1 MRVDPLQILTKLAA
15 VQNIPTRRVTPPLRG
30 WKSLTTPAAIA
41 GPPVRLAGV
50 RQLLLDSTPENT
62 LLLVE
67 DTFELY
73 FALFRIPDE
82 KNTVFLIGPWTVGPR
97 TPSARKWVRRYLG
110 EAGEAAVQEYYNGVK
125 ILEASDFYGALR
137 VVVDTMFGCTVPVQ
151 ELKEFLPFQF
161 HPDTRYFHEP
171 EFQKEIPVTMLE
183 QRYESENRI
192 LDAVARG
199 DEEAAIEA
207 MHQHSRFTYGGRF
220 EGTLYQQKN
229 KMIVLN
235 TLLRKAIEP
244 SKVHPYYIDAIS
256 SKYSRIIEEA
266 NEVPNEMMWQ
276 MTRDYCAYVRRYSLK
291 EYSPA
296 VQKVMNYVNL
306 NVAEPLTLKS
316 LAAMCFI
323 SIVPVG
329 IVQAGDRQHSDRL
342 YQHPARQ
349 PRGPAAGAEQP
360 HHCRRGRGSG
370 HSGRELFYKDLQKD
384 AGSHPHTLPPR
395 TQRKVKNEKNARFF
409 PEMYVLC
416 KTSGKRRAFSVRRN
430 LLHEQNDVVTILKGF
445 MDFWHGIWMYVAFL
459 TDFVLD
465 IKKNVVHNN
474 INCEECTKK
483 RPESCELVPLR
494 TFFQM
499 AIIQTE
505 TMERT
510 CKYIP

>member
-15 VQNIPTRRVTPPLRG
+15 VQNIPTRRVTPPFEGLEEFDYGLRR
-30 WKSLTTPAAIA
+30 SLDPQFDWQEF
-41 GPPVRLAGV
+41 G
-50 RQLLLDSTPENT
+50 QLLLDSTPENT

-67 DTFELY
+67 GTFELH

-82 KNTVFLIGPWTVGPR
+82 KNTVFLIGPWTMGPR

-306 NVAEPLTLKS
+306 NVAEPLTLKN

-323 SIVPVG
+323 SPSYLSALFKQETGSTLIDYINTQRVNRAAQLLVQNNHTIAAVAEEVG
-329 IVQAGDRQHSDRL
+329 ILDVNYFTKIFKKTLGVTPTR
-342 YQHPARQ
+342 Y
-349 PRGPAAGAEQP
+349 
-360 HHCRRGRGSG
+360 RRE
-370 HSGRELFYKDLQKD
+370 HK
-384 AGSHPHTLPPR
+384 
-395 TQRKVKNEKNARFF
+395 EK
-409 PEMYVLC
+409 
-416 KTSGKRRAFSVRRN
+416 
-430 LLHEQNDVVTILKGF
+430 
-445 MDFWHGIWMYVAFL
+445 
-459 TDFVLD
+459 
-465 IKKNVVHNN
+465 
-474 INCEECTKK
+474 
-483 RPESCELVPLR
+483 
-494 TFFQM
+494 
-499 AIIQTE
+499 
-505 TMERT
+505 
-510 CKYIP
+510 

>member
-15 VQNIPTRRVTPPLRG
+15 VQNIPTRRVTPPFEGLEEFDYGLRR
-30 WKSLTTPAAIA
+30 SLDPQFDWQEF
-41 GPPVRLAGV
+41 G
-50 RQLLLDSTPENT
+50 QLLLDSTPENT

-67 DTFELY
+67 GTFELH

-316 LAAMCFI
+316 LAVMCFI
-323 SIVPVG
+323 SPSYLSALFKQETGSTLIDYINTQRVNRAAQLLVQNNHTIAAVAEEVG
-329 IVQAGDRQHSDRL
+329 ILDVNYFTKIFKKTLGVTPTR
-342 YQHPARQ
+342 Y
-349 PRGPAAGAEQP
+349 
-360 HHCRRGRGSG
+360 RRE
-370 HSGRELFYKDLQKD
+370 HK
-384 AGSHPHTLPPR
+384 
-395 TQRKVKNEKNARFF
+395 
-409 PEMYVLC
+409 
-416 KTSGKRRAFSVRRN
+416 
-430 LLHEQNDVVTILKGF
+430 
-445 MDFWHGIWMYVAFL
+445 
-459 TDFVLD
+459 
-465 IKKNVVHNN
+465 
-474 INCEECTKK
+474 
-483 RPESCELVPLR
+483 
-494 TFFQM
+494 
-499 AIIQTE
+499 
-505 TMERT
+505 ER
-510 CKYIP
+510 

>member
-15 VQNIPTRRVTPPLRG
+15 VQNIPTRRVTPPFEGLEEFDYGLRR
-30 WKSLTTPAAIA
+30 SLDPQFDWQEF
-41 GPPVRLAGV
+41 G
-50 RQLLLDSTPENT
+50 QLLLDSTPENT

-67 DTFELY
+67 GTFELH

-316 LAAMCFI
+316 LAAMFFI
-323 SIVPVG
+323 SPSYLSALFKQETGSTLIDYINTQRVNRAAQLLVQNNHTIAAVAEEVG
-329 IVQAGDRQHSDRL
+329 ILDVNYFTKIFKKTLGVTPTR
-342 YQHPARQ
+342 Y
-349 PRGPAAGAEQP
+349 
-360 HHCRRGRGSG
+360 RRE
-370 HSGRELFYKDLQKD
+370 HK
-384 AGSHPHTLPPR
+384 
-395 TQRKVKNEKNARFF
+395 EK
-409 PEMYVLC
+409 
-416 KTSGKRRAFSVRRN
+416 
-430 LLHEQNDVVTILKGF
+430 
-445 MDFWHGIWMYVAFL
+445 
-459 TDFVLD
+459 
-465 IKKNVVHNN
+465 
-474 INCEECTKK
+474 
-483 RPESCELVPLR
+483 
-494 TFFQM
+494 
-499 AIIQTE
+499 
-505 TMERT
+505 
-510 CKYIP
+510 

>member
-15 VQNIPTRRVTPPLRG
+15 VQNIPTRRVTPPFEGLEEFDYGLRR
-30 WKSLTTPAAIA
+30 SLDPQFDWQEF
-41 GPPVRLAGV
+41 G
-50 RQLLLDSTPENT
+50 QLLLDSTPENT

-67 DTFELY
+67 GTFELH

-97 TPSARKWVRRYLG
+97 TQSARKWVRRYLG

-323 SIVPVG
+323 SPSNLSALFKQETGSTLIDYINTQRVNRAAQLLVQNNHTIAAVAEEVG
-329 IVQAGDRQHSDRL
+329 ILDVNYFTKIFKKTLGVTPTR
-342 YQHPARQ
+342 Y
-349 PRGPAAGAEQP
+349 
-360 HHCRRGRGSG
+360 RRE
-370 HSGRELFYKDLQKD
+370 HK
-384 AGSHPHTLPPR
+384 
-395 TQRKVKNEKNARFF
+395 EK
-409 PEMYVLC
+409 
-416 KTSGKRRAFSVRRN
+416 
-430 LLHEQNDVVTILKGF
+430 
-445 MDFWHGIWMYVAFL
+445 
-459 TDFVLD
+459 
-465 IKKNVVHNN
+465 
-474 INCEECTKK
+474 
-483 RPESCELVPLR
+483 
-494 TFFQM
+494 
-499 AIIQTE
+499 
-505 TMERT
+505 
-510 CKYIP
+510 

>member
-1 MRVDPLQILTKLAA
+1 MWPHWHSAIISKETDQAAHGKFLWAACFCFKIDVYYNISGMTQWHERNNRKKERCTMRVDPLQILTKLAA
-15 VQNIPTRRVTPPLRG
+15 VQNIPTRRVTPPFEGLEEFDYGLRR
-30 WKSLTTPAAIA
+30 SLDPQFDWQEF
-41 GPPVRLAGV
+41 G
-50 RQLLLDSTPENT
+50 QLLLDSTPENT

-67 DTFELY
+67 GTFELH

-97 TPSARKWVRRYLG
+97 TQSARKWVRRYLG

-323 SIVPVG
+323 SPSYLSALFKQETGSTLIDYINTQRVNRAAQLLVQNNHTIAAVAEEVG
-329 IVQAGDRQHSDRL
+329 ILDVNYFTKIFKKTLGVTPTR
-342 YQHPARQ
+342 Y
-349 PRGPAAGAEQP
+349 
-360 HHCRRGRGSG
+360 RRE
-370 HSGRELFYKDLQKD
+370 HK
-384 AGSHPHTLPPR
+384 
-395 TQRKVKNEKNARFF
+395 EK
-409 PEMYVLC
+409 
-416 KTSGKRRAFSVRRN
+416 
-430 LLHEQNDVVTILKGF
+430 
-445 MDFWHGIWMYVAFL
+445 
-459 TDFVLD
+459 
-465 IKKNVVHNN
+465 
-474 INCEECTKK
+474 
-483 RPESCELVPLR
+483 
-494 TFFQM
+494 
-499 AIIQTE
+499 
-505 TMERT
+505 
-510 CKYIP
+510 

>member
-1 MRVDPLQILTKLAA
+1 M
-15 VQNIPTRRVTPPLRG
+15 
-30 WKSLTTPAAIA
+30 SC
-41 GPPVRLAGV
+41 
-50 RQLLLDSTPENT
+50 T
-62 LLLVE
+62 LPS
-67 DTFELY
+67 
-73 FALFRIPDE
+73 FRIPDE

-323 SIVPVG
+323 SPSYLSALFKQETGSTLIDYINTQRVNRAAQLLVQNNHTIAAVAEEVG
-329 IVQAGDRQHSDRL
+329 ILDVNYFTKIFKKTLGVTPTR
-342 YQHPARQ
+342 Y
-349 PRGPAAGAEQP
+349 
-360 HHCRRGRGSG
+360 RRE
-370 HSGRELFYKDLQKD
+370 HK
-384 AGSHPHTLPPR
+384 
-395 TQRKVKNEKNARFF
+395 EK
-409 PEMYVLC
+409 
-416 KTSGKRRAFSVRRN
+416 
-430 LLHEQNDVVTILKGF
+430 
-445 MDFWHGIWMYVAFL
+445 
-459 TDFVLD
+459 
-465 IKKNVVHNN
+465 
-474 INCEECTKK
+474 
-483 RPESCELVPLR
+483 
-494 TFFQM
+494 
-499 AIIQTE
+499 
-505 TMERT
+505 
-510 CKYIP
+510 

>member
-1 MRVDPLQILTKLAA
+1 M
-15 VQNIPTRRVTPPLRG
+15 
-30 WKSLTTPAAIA
+30 SC
-41 GPPVRLAGV
+41 
-50 RQLLLDSTPENT
+50 T
-62 LLLVE
+62 LP
-67 DTFELY
+67 
-73 FALFRIPDE
+73 LFRIPDE
-82 KNTVFLIGPWTVGPR
+82 KKHSLSHCGPGRWAPG

-323 SIVPVG
+323 SPSYLSALFKQETGSTLIDYINTQRVNRAAQLLVQNNHTIAAVAEEVG
-329 IVQAGDRQHSDRL
+329 ILDVNYFTKIFKKTLGVTPTR
-342 YQHPARQ
+342 Y
-349 PRGPAAGAEQP
+349 
-360 HHCRRGRGSG
+360 RRE
-370 HSGRELFYKDLQKD
+370 HK
-384 AGSHPHTLPPR
+384 
-395 TQRKVKNEKNARFF
+395 EK
-409 PEMYVLC
+409 
-416 KTSGKRRAFSVRRN
+416 
-430 LLHEQNDVVTILKGF
+430 
-445 MDFWHGIWMYVAFL
+445 
-459 TDFVLD
+459 
-465 IKKNVVHNN
+465 
-474 INCEECTKK
+474 
-483 RPESCELVPLR
+483 
-494 TFFQM
+494 
-499 AIIQTE
+499 
-505 TMERT
+505 
-510 CKYIP
+510 

>member
-15 VQNIPTRRVTPPLRG
+15 VQNIPTRRVTPPFEGLEEFDYGLRR
-30 WKSLTTPAAIA
+30 SLDPQFDWQEF
-41 GPPVRLAGV
+41 G
-50 RQLLLDSTPENT
+50 QLLLDSTPENT

-67 DTFELY
+67 GTFELH

-97 TPSARKWVRRYLG
+97 TQSARKWVRRYLG

-323 SIVPVG
+323 SPAYLSALFKQETGSTLIDYINTQRVNRAAQLLVQNNHTIAAVAEEVG
-329 IVQAGDRQHSDRL
+329 ILDVNYFTKIFKKTLGVTPTR
-342 YQHPARQ
+342 Y
-349 PRGPAAGAEQP
+349 
-360 HHCRRGRGSG
+360 RRE
-370 HSGRELFYKDLQKD
+370 HK
-384 AGSHPHTLPPR
+384 
-395 TQRKVKNEKNARFF
+395 EK
-409 PEMYVLC
+409 
-416 KTSGKRRAFSVRRN
+416 
-430 LLHEQNDVVTILKGF
+430 
-445 MDFWHGIWMYVAFL
+445 
-459 TDFVLD
+459 
-465 IKKNVVHNN
+465 
-474 INCEECTKK
+474 
-483 RPESCELVPLR
+483 
-494 TFFQM
+494 
-499 AIIQTE
+499 
-505 TMERT
+505 
-510 CKYIP
+510 

>member
-15 VQNIPTRRVTPPLRG
+15 VQNIPTRRVTPPFEGLEEFDYGLRR
-30 WKSLTTPAAIA
+30 SLDPQFDWQEF
-41 GPPVRLAGV
+41 G
-50 RQLLLDSTPENT
+50 QLLLDSTPENT

-67 DTFELY
+67 GTFELH

-97 TPSARKWVRRYLG
+97 TQSARKWVRRYLG

-323 SIVPVG
+323 SPSYLSALFKQETGSTLIDYINTQRVNRAAQLLVQNNHTIAAVAEEVG
-329 IVQAGDRQHSDRL
+329 ILDVNYFTKIFKKTLGVTPTRYRREHKEKGKMKKMPGFSRKCTFCAKLPGKNGHFL
-342 YQHPARQ
+342 Y
-349 PRGPAAGAEQP
+349 
-360 HHCRRGRGSG
+360 
-370 HSGRELFYKDLQKD
+370 REICCMNRT
-384 AGSHPHTLPPR
+384 TL
-395 TQRKVKNEKNARFF
+395 
-409 PEMYVLC
+409 
-416 KTSGKRRAFSVRRN
+416 
-430 LLHEQNDVVTILKGF
+430 
-445 MDFWHGIWMYVAFL
+445 
-459 TDFVLD
+459 
-465 IKKNVVHNN
+465 
-474 INCEECTKK
+474 
-483 RPESCELVPLR
+483 
-494 TFFQM
+494 
-499 AIIQTE
+499 
-505 TMERT
+505 
-510 CKYIP
+510 

>member
-15 VQNIPTRRVTPPLRG
+15 VQNIPTRRVTPPFEGLEEFDYGLRR
-30 WKSLTTPAAIA
+30 SLDPQFDWQEF
-41 GPPVRLAGV
+41 G
-50 RQLLLDSTPENT
+50 QLLLDSTPENT

-67 DTFELY
+67 GTFELH

-329 IVQAGDRQHSDRL
+329 AVQAGDRQHPDRL

-384 AGSHPHTLPPR
+384 AGSHPYPLPPR

-409 PEMYVLC
+409 PEM
-416 KTSGKRRAFSVRRN
+416 
-430 LLHEQNDVVTILKGF
+430 
-445 MDFWHGIWMYVAFL
+445 
-459 TDFVLD
+459 
-465 IKKNVVHNN
+465 
-474 INCEECTKK
+474 
-483 RPESCELVPLR
+483 
-494 TFFQM
+494 
-499 AIIQTE
+499 
-505 TMERT
+505 
-510 CKYIP
+510 

>member
-15 VQNIPTRRVTPPLRG
+15 VQNIPTRRVTPPFEGLEEFDYGLRR
-30 WKSLTTPAAIA
+30 SLDPQFDWQEF
-41 GPPVRLAGV
+41 G
-50 RQLLLDSTPENT
+50 QLLLDSTPENT

-67 DTFELY
+67 GTFELH

-161 HPDTRYFHEP
+161 YPDTRYFHEP

-323 SIVPVG
+323 SPSYLSALFKQETGSTLIDYINTQRVNRAAQLLVQNNHTIAAVAEEVG
-329 IVQAGDRQHSDRL
+329 ILDVNYFTKIFKKTLGVTPTR
-342 YQHPARQ
+342 Y
-349 PRGPAAGAEQP
+349 
-360 HHCRRGRGSG
+360 RRE
-370 HSGRELFYKDLQKD
+370 HK
-384 AGSHPHTLPPR
+384 
-395 TQRKVKNEKNARFF
+395 EK
-409 PEMYVLC
+409 
-416 KTSGKRRAFSVRRN
+416 
-430 LLHEQNDVVTILKGF
+430 
-445 MDFWHGIWMYVAFL
+445 
-459 TDFVLD
+459 
-465 IKKNVVHNN
+465 
-474 INCEECTKK
+474 
-483 RPESCELVPLR
+483 
-494 TFFQM
+494 
-499 AIIQTE
+499 
-505 TMERT
+505 
-510 CKYIP
+510 

>member
-1 MRVDPLQILTKLAA
+1 MYDAGGSLADPYKAGSGAEYPDPAGHPAFEGLEEFDYGL
-15 VQNIPTRRVTPPLRG
+15 RR
-30 WKSLTTPAAIA
+30 SLDPQFDWQEF
-41 GPPVRLAGV
+41 G
-50 RQLLLDSTPENT
+50 QLLLDSTPENT

-67 DTFELY
+67 GTFELH

-323 SIVPVG
+323 SPSYLSALFKQETGSTLIDYINTQRVNRAAQLLVQNNHTIAAVAEEVG
-329 IVQAGDRQHSDRL
+329 ILDVNYFTKIFKKTLGVTPTR
-342 YQHPARQ
+342 Y
-349 PRGPAAGAEQP
+349 
-360 HHCRRGRGSG
+360 RRE
-370 HSGRELFYKDLQKD
+370 HK
-384 AGSHPHTLPPR
+384 
-395 TQRKVKNEKNARFF
+395 EK
-409 PEMYVLC
+409 
-416 KTSGKRRAFSVRRN
+416 
-430 LLHEQNDVVTILKGF
+430 
-445 MDFWHGIWMYVAFL
+445 
-459 TDFVLD
+459 
-465 IKKNVVHNN
+465 
-474 INCEECTKK
+474 
-483 RPESCELVPLR
+483 
-494 TFFQM
+494 
-499 AIIQTE
+499 
-505 TMERT
+505 
-510 CKYIP
+510 

>member
-15 VQNIPTRRVTPPLRG
+15 VQNIPTRRVTPPFEGLEEFDYGLRR
-30 WKSLTTPAAIA
+30 SLDPQFDWQEF
-41 GPPVRLAGV
+41 G
-50 RQLLLDSTPENT
+50 QLLLDSTPENT

-67 DTFELY
+67 GTFELH

-316 LAAMCFI
+316 LATMCFI
-323 SIVPVG
+323 SPSYLSALFKQETGSTLIDYINTQRVNRAAQLLVQNNHTIAAVAEEVG
-329 IVQAGDRQHSDRL
+329 ILDVNYFTKIFKKTLGVTPTR
-342 YQHPARQ
+342 Y
-349 PRGPAAGAEQP
+349 
-360 HHCRRGRGSG
+360 RRE
-370 HSGRELFYKDLQKD
+370 HK
-384 AGSHPHTLPPR
+384 
-395 TQRKVKNEKNARFF
+395 EK
-409 PEMYVLC
+409 
-416 KTSGKRRAFSVRRN
+416 
-430 LLHEQNDVVTILKGF
+430 
-445 MDFWHGIWMYVAFL
+445 
-459 TDFVLD
+459 
-465 IKKNVVHNN
+465 
-474 INCEECTKK
+474 
-483 RPESCELVPLR
+483 
-494 TFFQM
+494 
-499 AIIQTE
+499 
-505 TMERT
+505 
-510 CKYIP
+510 

>member
-15 VQNIPTRRVTPPLRG
+15 VQNIPTRRVTPPFEGLEEFDYGLRR
-30 WKSLTTPAAIA
+30 SLDPQFDWQEF
-41 GPPVRLAGV
+41 G
-50 RQLLLDSTPENT
+50 QLLLDSTPEKT

-67 DTFELY
+67 GTFELH

-97 TPSARKWVRRYLG
+97 TQSARKWVRRYLG

-306 NVAEPLTLKS
+306 NVAEPLALKS

-323 SIVPVG
+323 SPSYLSALFKQETGSTLIDYINTQRVNRAAQLLVQNNHTIAAVAEEVG
-329 IVQAGDRQHSDRL
+329 ILDVNYFTKIFKKTLGVTPTR
-342 YQHPARQ
+342 Y
-349 PRGPAAGAEQP
+349 
-360 HHCRRGRGSG
+360 RRE
-370 HSGRELFYKDLQKD
+370 HK
-384 AGSHPHTLPPR
+384 
-395 TQRKVKNEKNARFF
+395 EK
-409 PEMYVLC
+409 
-416 KTSGKRRAFSVRRN
+416 
-430 LLHEQNDVVTILKGF
+430 
-445 MDFWHGIWMYVAFL
+445 
-459 TDFVLD
+459 
-465 IKKNVVHNN
+465 
-474 INCEECTKK
+474 
-483 RPESCELVPLR
+483 
-494 TFFQM
+494 
-499 AIIQTE
+499 
-505 TMERT
+505 
-510 CKYIP
+510 

>member
-15 VQNIPTRRVTPPLRG
+15 VQNIPTRRVTPPFEGLEEFDYGLRR
-30 WKSLTTPAAIA
+30 SLDPQFDWQEF
-41 GPPVRLAGV
+41 G
-50 RQLLLDSTPENT
+50 QLLLDSTPENT

-67 DTFELY
+67 GTFELH

-97 TPSARKWVRRYLG
+97 TQSARKWVRRYLG

-183 QRYESENRI
+183 QRYESEKRI

-276 MTRDYCAYVRRYSLK
+276 MTRDYWPL
-291 EYSPA
+291 
-296 VQKVMNYVNL
+296 L
-306 NVAEPLTLKS
+306 AEGVFARGAEGDELRQPERCRAADAEKS
-316 LAAMCFI
+316 GRHVLHQ

-329 IVQAGDRQHSDRL
+329 TVQAGDRQHPDRL

-384 AGSHPHTLPPR
+384 AGSHPHPLPPR

-416 KTSGKRRAFSVRRN
+416 KTPGKKRAFSVQRN
-430 LLHEQNDVVTILKGF
+430 LLHEQNDAVTILKGF

-465 IKKNVVHNN
+465 SKKDVVHNN

-483 RPESCELVPLR
+483 
-494 TFFQM
+494 
-499 AIIQTE
+499 
-505 TMERT
+505 
-510 CKYIP
+510 

>member
-1 MRVDPLQILTKLAA
+1 MG
-15 VQNIPTRRVTPPLRG
+15 VTVP
-30 WKSLTTPAAIA
+30 
-41 GPPVRLAGV
+41 
-50 RQLLLDSTPENT
+50 
-62 LLLVE
+62 LLVE
-67 DTFELY
+67 GTFELH

-97 TPSARKWVRRYLG
+97 TQSARKWVRRYLG

-323 SIVPVG
+323 SPSYLSALFKQETGSTLIDYINTQRVNRAAQLLVQNNHTIAAVAEEVG
-329 IVQAGDRQHSDRL
+329 ILDVNYFTKIFKKTLGVTPTR
-342 YQHPARQ
+342 Y
-349 PRGPAAGAEQP
+349 
-360 HHCRRGRGSG
+360 RRE
-370 HSGRELFYKDLQKD
+370 HK
-384 AGSHPHTLPPR
+384 
-395 TQRKVKNEKNARFF
+395 EK
-409 PEMYVLC
+409 
-416 KTSGKRRAFSVRRN
+416 
-430 LLHEQNDVVTILKGF
+430 
-445 MDFWHGIWMYVAFL
+445 
-459 TDFVLD
+459 
-465 IKKNVVHNN
+465 
-474 INCEECTKK
+474 
-483 RPESCELVPLR
+483 
-494 TFFQM
+494 
-499 AIIQTE
+499 
-505 TMERT
+505 
-510 CKYIP
+510 

>member
-1 MRVDPLQILTKLAA
+1 MSCTLPCSASPMKK
-15 VQNIPTRRVTPPLRG
+15 TRSF
-30 WKSLTTPAAIA
+30 SL
-41 GPPVRLAGV
+41 
-50 RQLLLDSTPENT
+50 
-62 LLLVE
+62 
-67 DTFELY
+67 
-73 FALFRIPDE
+73 
-82 KNTVFLIGPWTVGPR
+82 VGPR
-97 TPSARKWVRRYLG
+97 TQSARKWVRRYLG

-323 SIVPVG
+323 SPSYLSALFKQETGSTLIDYINTQRVNRAAQLLVQNNHTIAAVAEEVG
-329 IVQAGDRQHSDRL
+329 ILDVNYFTKIFKKTLGVTPTR
-342 YQHPARQ
+342 Y
-349 PRGPAAGAEQP
+349 
-360 HHCRRGRGSG
+360 RRE
-370 HSGRELFYKDLQKD
+370 HK
-384 AGSHPHTLPPR
+384 
-395 TQRKVKNEKNARFF
+395 EK
-409 PEMYVLC
+409 
-416 KTSGKRRAFSVRRN
+416 
-430 LLHEQNDVVTILKGF
+430 
-445 MDFWHGIWMYVAFL
+445 
-459 TDFVLD
+459 
-465 IKKNVVHNN
+465 
-474 INCEECTKK
+474 
-483 RPESCELVPLR
+483 
-494 TFFQM
+494 
-499 AIIQTE
+499 
-505 TMERT
+505 
-510 CKYIP
+510 

>member
-1 MRVDPLQILTKLAA
+1 M
-15 VQNIPTRRVTPPLRG
+15 
-30 WKSLTTPAAIA
+30 
-41 GPPVRLAGV
+41 
-50 RQLLLDSTPENT
+50 
-62 LLLVE
+62 
-67 DTFELY
+67 
-73 FALFRIPDE
+73 
-82 KNTVFLIGPWTVGPR
+82 GPR
-97 TPSARKWVRRYLG
+97 TPSARKWVKRYLG

-296 VQKVMNYVNL
+296 VHKVMNYVNL

-323 SIVPVG
+323 SPSYLSALFKQETGSTLIDYINTQRVNRAAQLLVQNNHTIAAVAEEVG
-329 IVQAGDRQHSDRL
+329 ILDVNYFTKIFKKTLGVTPTR
-342 YQHPARQ
+342 Y
-349 PRGPAAGAEQP
+349 
-360 HHCRRGRGSG
+360 RRE
-370 HSGRELFYKDLQKD
+370 HK
-384 AGSHPHTLPPR
+384 
-395 TQRKVKNEKNARFF
+395 EK
-409 PEMYVLC
+409 
-416 KTSGKRRAFSVRRN
+416 
-430 LLHEQNDVVTILKGF
+430 
-445 MDFWHGIWMYVAFL
+445 
-459 TDFVLD
+459 
-465 IKKNVVHNN
+465 
-474 INCEECTKK
+474 
-483 RPESCELVPLR
+483 
-494 TFFQM
+494 
-499 AIIQTE
+499 
-505 TMERT
+505 
-510 CKYIP
+510 

>member
-15 VQNIPTRRVTPPLRG
+15 VQNIPTRRVTPPFEGLEEFDYGLRR
-30 WKSLTTPAAIA
+30 SLDPQFDWQEF
-41 GPPVRLAGV
+41 G
-50 RQLLLDSTPENT
+50 QLLLDSTPENT

-67 DTFELY
+67 GTFELH

-306 NVAEPLTLKS
+306 NVAEPLALKS

-323 SIVPVG
+323 SPSYLSALFKQETGSTLIDYINTQRVNRAAQLLVQNNHTIAAVAEEVG
-329 IVQAGDRQHSDRL
+329 ILDVNYFTKIFKKTLGVTPTR
-342 YQHPARQ
+342 Y
-349 PRGPAAGAEQP
+349 
-360 HHCRRGRGSG
+360 RRE
-370 HSGRELFYKDLQKD
+370 HK
-384 AGSHPHTLPPR
+384 
-395 TQRKVKNEKNARFF
+395 EK
-409 PEMYVLC
+409 
-416 KTSGKRRAFSVRRN
+416 
-430 LLHEQNDVVTILKGF
+430 
-445 MDFWHGIWMYVAFL
+445 
-459 TDFVLD
+459 
-465 IKKNVVHNN
+465 
-474 INCEECTKK
+474 
-483 RPESCELVPLR
+483 
-494 TFFQM
+494 
-499 AIIQTE
+499 
-505 TMERT
+505 
-510 CKYIP
+510 

>member
-1 MRVDPLQILTKLAA
+1 M
-15 VQNIPTRRVTPPLRG
+15 
-30 WKSLTTPAAIA
+30 
-41 GPPVRLAGV
+41 
-50 RQLLLDSTPENT
+50 
-62 LLLVE
+62 
-67 DTFELY
+67 
-73 FALFRIPDE
+73 
-82 KNTVFLIGPWTVGPR
+82 
-97 TPSARKWVRRYLG
+97 
-110 EAGEAAVQEYYNGVK
+110 QEYYNGVK

-199 DEEAAIEA
+199 DEEAAINA

-323 SIVPVG
+323 SPSYLSALFKQETGSTLIDYINTQRVNRAAQLLVQNNHTIAAVAEEVG
-329 IVQAGDRQHSDRL
+329 ILDVNYFTKIFKKTLGVTPTR
-342 YQHPARQ
+342 Y
-349 PRGPAAGAEQP
+349 
-360 HHCRRGRGSG
+360 RRE
-370 HSGRELFYKDLQKD
+370 HK
-384 AGSHPHTLPPR
+384 
-395 TQRKVKNEKNARFF
+395 EK
-409 PEMYVLC
+409 
-416 KTSGKRRAFSVRRN
+416 
-430 LLHEQNDVVTILKGF
+430 
-445 MDFWHGIWMYVAFL
+445 
-459 TDFVLD
+459 
-465 IKKNVVHNN
+465 
-474 INCEECTKK
+474 
-483 RPESCELVPLR
+483 
-494 TFFQM
+494 
-499 AIIQTE
+499 
-505 TMERT
+505 
-510 CKYIP
+510 